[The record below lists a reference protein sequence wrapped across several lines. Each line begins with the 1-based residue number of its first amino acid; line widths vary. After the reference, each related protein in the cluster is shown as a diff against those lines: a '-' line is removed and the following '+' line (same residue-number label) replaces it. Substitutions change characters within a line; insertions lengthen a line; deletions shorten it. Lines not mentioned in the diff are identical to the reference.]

1 MVKRLIQIIIIL
13 VLLFISFCLYLSI
26 YGLNTNKF
34 NDLISKKISE
44 RNKNFTITFDKI
56 KIFLDI
62 GSFNLEIKTDKPS
75 IIFQDK
81 EIKIKSISTSLPIK
95 SIIKKQNNINNI
107 KIITDENK
115 IKNIIE
121 IARSLKNT
129 PELFL
134 INKAVKSGIITS
146 EIKFNFD
153 ENGNLLND
161 FILDGR
167 IENLNLKLIN
177 NNTVDEIKFNFLIRD
192 KKYLFYNSSLNYEG
206 IKITSNEIRVVNSN
220 NIYSVEGDLSN
231 NSSNINLNK
240 LFKIL
245 NIDIKLKDK
254 DLLISSTNDF
264 SFDLNKKFKFSG
276 VKVQSNID
284 YGNFEYSN
292 VLLKRFFPGYRENI
306 KFQDNKLKVIYNNE
320 NYQVSGNSKFNI
332 NEDIDNLKFD
342 ISKRDDK
349 IFFNTTSTIKN
360 NAINFKILNYT
371 KKKNLN
377 STINLDGIIYENK
390 SLLINE
396 IKFAQKENYVNFKN
410 ISLNPNKKV
419 KSIDEINIS
428 VQNNNENISKL
439 KIKKNKNN
447 YLIDSDIFD
456 ATSLVDEI
464 LFSKK
469 DGNFLEIFDSLNSL
483 IKINVKEIYISKN
496 DYLENLITDIDIKL
510 NKINNLMLSS
520 KFPNNSELKLS
531 ITKNSNDE
539 KITTLN
545 TKNASPLVKKYK
557 FIKGFE
563 GGSLDFYSTS
573 KNGYSKSNLNINDF
587 KLKEVPALTKLLT
600 LASLQGIADLLTG
613 EGIRFNEFEM
623 KFNNNNGLMTI
634 EEIYSLGPSI
644 SILMDGYVQKDD
656 LISLRGTLVPATTI
670 NKVIGSIPVLGD
682 ILVGKKTGEGVFG
695 VSFKIKGYPKDL
707 KTTVNPIKTL
717 TPRFIT
723 RTLENLKKT
732 RK

>member
-13 VLLFISFCLYLSI
+13 VLLLISFCLYLSI

-44 RNKNFTITFDKI
+44 KNKNFTITFDKI
-56 KIFLDI
+56 KIFLNI

-75 IIFQDK
+75 IIFQNK
-81 EIKIKSISTSLPIK
+81 EIKIKSISTSLPIE

-134 INKAVKSGIITS
+134 LNKAVKSGIITS

-206 IKITSNEIRVVNSN
+206 IKITSNEIRAVNN
-220 NIYSVEGDLSN
+220 NNNYSVEGDLSN

-276 VKVQSNID
+276 VKVQSSID

-292 VLLKRFFPGYRENI
+292 VLFKRFFPGYRENI

-377 STINLDGIIYENK
+377 SIINLDGIIYENK

-396 IKFAQKENYVNFKN
+396 IKFTQKENYVNFKN
-410 ISLNPNKKV
+410 ISLNSNKKV
-419 KSIDEINIS
+419 KSIDEVNIS

-563 GGSLDFYSTS
+563 DGSLDFYSTS

-623 KFNNNNGLMTI
+623 KFNNSNGLMTI

-670 NKVIGSIPVLGD
+670 NKVIGSIPLLGD

-723 RTLENLKKT
+723 RTLEKLKKT
-732 RK
+732 KK

>member
-1 MVKRLIQIIIIL
+1 MVKRLVQIIIIL

-44 RNKNFTITFDKI
+44 KNKNFTITFDKI
-56 KIFLDI
+56 KIFLNI
-62 GSFNLEIKTDKPS
+62 GTFNLEIKTDKPS

-121 IARSLKNT
+121 IARSLKNI

-206 IKITSNEIRVVNSN
+206 IKITSNEIRVLNSN

-419 KSIDEINIS
+419 KSIDEVNIS

-670 NKVIGSIPVLGD
+670 NKVIGSIPLLGD

-732 RK
+732 RE

>member
-44 RNKNFTITFDKI
+44 KNKNFTITFDKI
-56 KIFLDI
+56 KIFLNI

-134 INKAVKSGIITS
+134 LNKAIKSGIITS

-153 ENGNLLND
+153 ENGNLLSD

>member
-1 MVKRLIQIIIIL
+1 MVKRLVQIIIIL

-44 RNKNFTITFDKI
+44 KNKNFTITFDKI
-56 KIFLDI
+56 KIFLNI
-62 GSFNLEIKTDKPS
+62 GTFNLEIKTDKPS

-206 IKITSNEIRVVNSN
+206 IKITSNEIRVLNSN

-320 NYQVSGNSKFNI
+320 NYQVSGNSKLNI

-349 IFFNTTSTIKN
+349 VFFNTTSTIKN

-419 KSIDEINIS
+419 KSIDEVNIS

-520 KFPNNSELKLS
+520 KFPNNSELKFS

-670 NKVIGSIPVLGD
+670 NKVIGSIPLLGD

-732 RK
+732 RE

>member
-1 MVKRLIQIIIIL
+1 MVKRLVQIIIIL

-44 RNKNFTITFDKI
+44 KNKNFTITFDKI
-56 KIFLDI
+56 KIFLNI
-62 GSFNLEIKTDKPS
+62 GTFNLEIMTDKPS

-153 ENGNLLND
+153 ENGNLLSD

-177 NNTVDEIKFNFLIRD
+177 NNTVNEIKFNFLIRD
-192 KKYLFYNSSLNYEG
+192 KKYLFYNSSLNYKG

-396 IKFAQKENYVNFKN
+396 IEFAQKENYVNFKN

-419 KSIDEINIS
+419 KSIDEVNIS

-670 NKVIGSIPVLGD
+670 NKVIGSIPLLGD

-732 RK
+732 RE

>member
-44 RNKNFTITFDKI
+44 KNKNFTITFDKI
-56 KIFLDI
+56 KIFLNI
-62 GSFNLEIKTDKPS
+62 GTFNLEIKTDKPS

-134 INKAVKSGIITS
+134 LNKAVKSGIITS

-419 KSIDEINIS
+419 KSIDEVNIS

-520 KFPNNSELKLS
+520 KFPNNSELKFS

-670 NKVIGSIPVLGD
+670 NKVIGSIPLLGD

-732 RK
+732 RE